1 MDDRLR
7 VSDAERDGAAA
18 LLRDHFAAGRLSAQ
32 ELEERLAI
40 ILAAQTFG
48 DLRRAL
54 AGLPPTAPVLQPA
67 SPAPAEAGPLARGY
81 RRLLACYPVW
91 YRRVHEEE
99 MLAVLMTAAPPGKR
113 RPSIAEAT
121 DLLWGAL
128 RIRCQPSR
136 PGAEPA
142 WRDALAVASVI
153 VPLVLVVTVV
163 VNQAPV
169 FLPGSGALARGFR
182 LFALEA
188 MAAPLAM
195 AVVIPLA
202 LRMRRVAA
210 LTGAGLP
217 IVLVFSLFGHGVNVA
232 IGEAS
237 LFLAVGLQTVAFAA
251 SAGPRRGLQ
260 ILTRK
265 HAVLVLVATL
275 LVCTHLADVVIP
287 AGATVRLILLTA
299 IGAGMALTSSLG
311 RWLLLLLAIPAW
323 PLLLTAVPAIPGWAL
338 NVLPSTAA
346 VTVAWY
352 LPPAALATLAARRA
366 SAHSPKPL
374 GTPDA

>member
-32 ELEERLAI
+32 GLEERLAM

-67 SPAPAEAGPLARGY
+67 SLAPAEAGPLVRGY

-113 RPSIAEAT
+113 RPSIAEAA

-136 PGAEPA
+136 TGAEPA

-153 VPLVLVVTVV
+153 VPLILVVVVV

-169 FLPGSGALARGFR
+169 FLPGSGALAHRFR

-195 AVVIPLA
+195 AVVVPLA

-237 LFLAVGLQTVAFAA
+237 LFLAIGLQTVAMTA

-275 LVCTHLADVVIP
+275 LVCTRLADIVSP
-287 AGATVRLILLTA
+287 AGATVRLIMLTA
-299 IGAGMALTSSLG
+299 VGTGMALTSSLG

-323 PLLLTAVPAIPGWAL
+323 PLLLMVVPAFPGWAL

-346 VTVAWY
+346 VIVAWY
-352 LPPAALATLAARRA
+352 LPPAALAALAARRA

-374 GTPDA
+374 GTPGA

>member
-1 MDDRLR
+1 VGPTESARIAY
-7 VSDAERDGAAA
+7 VSWPRGNLAS
-18 LLRDHFAAGRLSAQ
+18 LWSWSSCSLVHPSAQ
-32 ELEERLAI
+32 VQWQGLAPWCSDKSQQEI
-40 ILAAQTFG
+40 AQVFS
-48 DLRRAL
+48 DL
-54 AGLPPTAPVLQPA
+54 
-67 SPAPAEAGPLARGY
+67 AEAEIERRGKY
-81 RRLLACYPVW
+81 S
-91 YRRVHEEE
+91 
-99 MLAVLMTAAPPGKR
+99 TGQ
-113 RPSIAEAT
+113 PSIAEAA

-136 PGAEPA
+136 TDAEPA

-153 VPLVLVVTVV
+153 VPLILALVVVV
-163 VNQAPV
+163 DQAPV

-188 MAAPLAM
+188 MAAPLALG
-195 AVVIPLA
+195 VVVPLA

-217 IVLVFSLFGHGVNVA
+217 IVLVFGLVGHGVSVA

-237 LFLAVGLQTVAFAA
+237 LFLAVGLQTVALAA

-275 LVCTHLADVVIP
+275 LVCTRLADIVGP
-287 AGATVRLILLTA
+287 AGATVRLIVLTA

-323 PLLLTAVPAIPGWAL
+323 PLLLMAVPPFPGWGQH
-338 NVLPSTAA
+338 VLPSTAA
-346 VTVAWY
+346 VIVAWY
-352 LPPAALATLAARRA
+352 LPPAALAALAARRA